1 MYVVCITV
9 VVVVVVSRAFLVFFR
24 IISHEFFVEWKYLAV
39 NPQTKATLD
48 RLTAVGGK
56 FSGYRKNELVQIA
69 LDVLEKV

>member
-1 MYVVCITV
+1 
-9 VVVVVVSRAFLVFFR
+9 VFIR

-56 FSGYRKNELVQIA
+56 FSGYKKNELIQMA
-69 LDVLEKV
+69 LDILDKA